1 MKLVFSRFLTLLIAL
16 VLCFSSSTV
25 LASCDNQQHPDDSDI
40 ESESVTEPEETDPEE
55 TDPIVTDLDLAKFT
69 IVKPYKDTYG
79 EKDVTTFLFNS
90 IKETYGV
97 ELPIKDDYLDEGASF
112 DPEAY
117 EILVGRTAY
126 AESTAAAEGLGKKD
140 YVVKVDGNKIV
151 ILGGLGSATQSAAEY
166 FLANC
171 IAKEDNA
178 LNVSVELN
186 HNYKHEYKYAMSD
199 ITICSLNLRTADNPN
214 KNTQSIREPL
224 IADFV
229 ATYKP
234 DSIGTQE
241 CEVFWRIRLDTVL
254 VGYER
259 AMSVPTGVTTKNYIW
274 YNPETLTKIDSGVF
288 WLSETP
294 DKESKGFGSKYYI
307 SCCWAIFEV
316 KATGARYVHFNA
328 HLDAYN
334 ADIREKEIEVL
345 LDRVQ
350 PFLDEGYAV
359 LMTGD
364 YNCTIDSNPA
374 KRVLETGFIS
384 SQLEAPKTSTLG
396 TFNSFKDRSE
406 REYTGPIDF
415 IFANENATPNEVEVI
430 DKWPDAN
437 GVKGFMSDH
446 NAVFGRLTIYG

>member
-1 MKLVFSRFLTLLIAL
+1 MKLNLRRFLSLLLAIVMCVCGVA
-16 VLCFSSSTV
+16 V
-25 LASCDNQQHPDDSDI
+25 LASCNDQKEPQDSER
-40 ESESVTEPEETDPEE
+40 ESISDTEPEETEPV
-55 TDPIVTDLDLAKFT
+55 VTALDLSKFT
-69 IVKPYKDTYG
+69 IVRPYIDKYDEKQAALELNNTLKSTYG
-79 EKDVTTFLFNS
+79 F
-90 IKETYGV
+90 
-97 ELPIKDDYLDEGASF
+97 ELSIKDDYLDDGASY
-112 DPEAY
+112 DSEAY
-117 EILVGRTAY
+117 EILVGRTGY
-126 AESTAAAEGLGKKD
+126 AESAAAVESLSGRD
-140 YVVKVDGNKIV
+140 YIVKVVGNKIV
-151 ILGGLGSATQSAAEY
+151 IVGGAGNATSAAVEY
-166 FLANC
+166 FLENC
-171 IAKEDNA
+171 VQKEGDVY
-178 LNVSVELN
+178 NVATELN
-186 HNYKHEYKYAMSD
+186 YEYKYEWKYAMSD
-199 ITICSLNLRTADNPN
+199 ITICSLNLRYANNPSQ
-214 KNTQSIREPL
+214 NTQSIREPL

-229 ATYKP
+229 STYKP

-241 CEVFWRIRLDTVL
+241 CEIFWRIRLDAVL
-254 VGYER
+254 TGYER

-294 DKESKGFGSKYYI
+294 DQESKGFGSNFFI
-307 SCCWAIFEV
+307 SCCWAMFEV

-345 LDRVQ
+345 LERVQ

-364 YNCTIDSNPA
+364 YNCTIDSNPV

-415 IFANENATPNEVEVI
+415 IFANEFATPNEVEVI

-446 NAVFGRLTIYG
+446 NAVFGKITLYGR